1 MKGILKHIMLFST
14 ALLSA
19 SCGELL
25 LDSDNGGVDMA
36 VNRTVLVYMA
46 ADNNLAL
53 YARKNIEDMK
63 QGEVPSYFDEGSGD
77 VLLVY
82 ADIDGEEPR
91 LMRLSKDRFGVVTE
105 ETLRVYEEWNSCT
118 DSVMSAVLSDTV
130 LDGSPKGITA
140 IRCILLRTEAP
151 RLRII

>member
-1 MKGILKHIMLFST
+1 MLFST

-118 DSVMSAVLSDTV
+118 DSVMSAVLSDAATLFPSQESGLV
-130 LDGSPKGITA
+130 LWSHGTIW
-140 IRCILLRTEAP
+140 
-151 RLRII
+151 

>member
-53 YARKNIEDMK
+53 YARKNIEDM
-63 QGEVPSYFDEGSGD
+63 
-77 VLLVY
+77 
-82 ADIDGEEPR
+82 
-91 LMRLSKDRFGVVTE
+91 
-105 ETLRVYEEWNSCT
+105 
-118 DSVMSAVLSDTV
+118 
-130 LDGSPKGITA
+130 
-140 IRCILLRTEAP
+140 
-151 RLRII
+151 